1 MNRRAIDTGR
11 VDEALGAPNAR
22 LLQDATDRIARQ
34 ALLAYAQ
41 HLGDRNKIQSLIH
54 DLKSINPGDSLLQRA
69 W

>member
-11 VDEALGAPNAR
+11 VAEAPNSR

-34 ALLAYAQ
+34 VLPACAQ